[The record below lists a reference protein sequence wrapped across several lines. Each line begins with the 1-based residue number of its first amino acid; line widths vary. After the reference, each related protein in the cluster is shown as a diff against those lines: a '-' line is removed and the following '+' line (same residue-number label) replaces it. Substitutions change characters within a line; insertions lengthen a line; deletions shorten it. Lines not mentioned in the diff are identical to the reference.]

1 MFTRIVKILKK
12 VTFDNKKFVWT
23 QNTDIK
29 KTSPGNQGVS

>member
-1 MFTRIVKILKK
+1 MLTRIVKILKK

-29 KTSPGNQGVS
+29 KSESWKSGG